1 MSFQFV
7 HLETYSRKSDKSG
20 RSVNFIFDEADRVS
34 HACVHV
40 KDPEPPVLVYG
51 QPIADLRSQHD
62 EITSVAKMIN
72 KDGQER
78 SLRKDQ
84 NTLLTVIA
92 SHPFTPEE
100 CKEDSGKMAEY
111 EKWERDTVQWLQK
124 QYGDELKTIV
134 RHTDESRMHI
144 HAYVLPENLKAYD
157 LHPGVSSKRRV
168 KAEALESGEDGKTA
182 NKMGDAA
189 YKQSMRDWQ
198 DSYFDD
204 VGVKNGLARLGP
216 QLRRLSRAEWQ
227 REQKQAEALKVAHDR
242 AADLN
247 DKAQHFVENV
257 KKTAGAISSDAAR
270 KKQAADAQMNKAAS
284 VVEQA
289 RHSVVKSRQLNQKAQ
304 NELKKA
310 EKMISKARFEA
321 QTILSSAG
329 EKAKMLSGIGGFFRN
344 IWDGLRRSAIRDE
357 ISKEY
362 EKQVFDLEVKTS
374 IAQSEIVHLRKDKRK
389 FQDENQNLKNSV
401 RELAADINKLH
412 ERYGNKKK
420 NDYQSERKMRM

>member
-40 KDPEPPVLVYG
+40 RDPEPPALIFG
-51 QPIADLRSQHD
+51 CSIAELRSEH
-62 EITSVAKMIN
+62 E
-72 KDGQER
+72 
-78 SLRKDQ
+78 Q
-84 NTLLTVIA
+84 NTSTA
-92 SHPFTPEE
+92 
-100 CKEDSGKMAEY
+100 KDSGKMAEY

-144 HAYVLPENLKAYD
+144 HAYVLPENLKAFD

-168 KAEALESGEDGKTA
+168 KAEALERGEDGKTA
-182 NKMGDAA
+182 NKLGDAA
-189 YKQSMRDWQ
+189 YKQSMRGWQ
-198 DSYFDD
+198 DSYFSE
-204 VGVKNGLARLGP
+204 VGAKNGLARLGP

-227 REQKQAEALKVAHDR
+227 REQIQAAALKQVHDR

-289 RHSVVKSRQLNQKAQ
+289 RHSVVKSRELSDRAQK
-304 NELKKA
+304 ELKKA
-310 EKMISKARFEA
+310 EKMISKARSDAEK
-321 QTILSSAG
+321 ILISAD
-329 EKAKMLSGIGGFFRN
+329 EKAKKVSGFGGFFRN
-344 IWDGLRRSAIRDE
+344 IWDGLRRSKIKDQIA
-357 ISKEY
+357 KEY
-362 EKQVFDLEVKTS
+362 DKQVFDLEVKAS

-389 FQDENQNLKNSV
+389 FQDENQNLKSSI
-401 RELAADINKLH
+401 RDLSADINKLH